1 MLIYHCPEGYYP
13 YPALVRLCQNS
24 NKWKPAPKR
33 FLQQRCRLVEC
44 PDPNVLEHGGV
55 WPAQEKYFVGNETM
69 YECYSGHTMRG
80 SSRRVCLSNGKWSGQ
95 TPICSR
101 DSNMCA
107 DPGIPPGATR
117 TGNLFDFQDTVK
129 YHCKDNLILVGSK
142 TRVCQENGQW
152 TGKEPACYYK
162 HTYDTPL
169 EVSQAFGSA
178 ITETLTTLESLGPTI
193 LPSAASPFTSPPS
206 VTPSA
211 PPLEDDNEPVNVTI
225 TVQTTANN
233 VGNGQPWLRPSDRLD
248 DQDSMDNRSR
258 AEGRNHRRIRT
269 TRNHHWDGTPGHRE
283 KRRRSEQGGQDQ
295 RSKHPLSGSSYLNTD
310 GTRATRTPTSTREI
324 PVRGDEEELELAD
337 DRAPG
342 FSSASPANLGWE
354 SSRATAP
361 SATTPRSTEDA
372 PASPGT
378 VTASSY
384 SGKTSQEVRSDCTE
398 DGVEIAGGHYTLTK
412 QLKVD
417 SMLIYHCPEG
427 YYPYPA
433 LVRLCQNSSKWKP
446 APKRFLQQRCR
457 LVECPDPNVLEYGS
471 VWPPQEKYFVGNE
484 TTYECYSGHTMRGSS
499 RRVCLSNGKWS
510 GQTPICS
517 RDTAGICADPGIPPG
532 ATRTGNIFDFQDT
545 VKYHCKDN
553 LILVGSKTRV
563 CQENGQWTGKEPAC
577 YYKHTYDT
585 PLEVSQAFGS
595 AITET
600 LTTLESLDDTQEGR
614 KIRLTKNGTLNIYI
628 AVDISESIEKD
639 QYEKARDA
647 VTKLIRKISSY
658 SVTPN
663 YEIVFFSSEVYEI
676 VNILDFFGGGVT
688 LSTVEKKLKDFTID
702 DKNTGTD
709 LTQVF
714 NKFLEKMAFLKIQLG
729 EDVFREH
736 RHVFLIFTDGGYNM
750 GGSPAPSVAR
760 IKNTVYMNH
769 TAQSQN
775 LNREDHLDIYIFAIG
790 AQIFDDDLQPLVVG
804 KEGKHYF
811 RMKDIKNL
819 QETFDEIID
828 EEEVKGLCGLH
839 RSYDEESPRRR
850 YPWYALIVVL
860 NEGSPRKCFGSLV
873 SRRFVLTAA
882 HCFKFGD
889 EPKHVTVEIEDGQV
903 KQVADFKLHPNYDV
917 DAKAALGVQEFYDY
931 DVALIQLEDDV
942 QISTSVRP
950 ICIPCT
956 QETSDALKLVGAS
969 TCRQQELQISDCS
982 SNSLMQR
989 KECIKHALEAQGIDT
1004 DNPEEAVTENF
1015 LCTGGISHRREHIA
1029 CKGDSGGAVFKNYQN
1044 RTIQVAVVSWGTK
1057 NLCTDLG
1064 GKFESDKTSRDFHI
1078 NLFRVVPFLRSIL
1091 GNDTQDVYAPL
1102 LFLNE

>member
-1 MLIYHCPEGYYP
+1 MLNME
-13 YPALVRLCQNS
+13 
-24 NKWKPAPKR
+24 K
-33 FLQQRCRLVEC
+33 FLRWSLFA
-44 PDPNVLEHGGV
+44 VLSCFLLMG
-55 WPAQEKYFVGNETM
+55 
-69 YECYSGHTMRG
+69 
-80 SSRRVCLSNGKWSGQ
+80 
-95 TPICSR
+95 
-101 DSNMCA
+101 
-107 DPGIPPGATR
+107 
-117 TGNLFDFQDTVK
+117 
-129 YHCKDNLILVGSK
+129 
-142 TRVCQENGQW
+142 
-152 TGKEPACYYK
+152 
-162 HTYDTPL
+162 
-169 EVSQAFGSA
+169 
-178 ITETLTTLESLGPTI
+178 
-193 LPSAASPFTSPPS
+193 
-206 VTPSA
+206 
-211 PPLEDDNEPVNVTI
+211 
-225 TVQTTANN
+225 
-233 VGNGQPWLRPSDRLD
+233 
-248 DQDSMDNRSR
+248 
-258 AEGRNHRRIRT
+258 
-269 TRNHHWDGTPGHRE
+269 
-283 KRRRSEQGGQDQ
+283 
-295 RSKHPLSGSSYLNTD
+295 
-310 GTRATRTPTSTREI
+310 
-324 PVRGDEEELELAD
+324 
-337 DRAPG
+337 
-342 FSSASPANLGWE
+342 
-354 SSRATAP
+354 
-361 SATTPRSTEDA
+361 
-372 PASPGT
+372 
-378 VTASSY
+378 
-384 SGKTSQEVRSDCTE
+384 QEVRSDCTE

-517 RDTAGICADPGIPPG
+517 RDSICADPGIPPG

-600 LTTLESLDDTQEGR
+600 LTTLESLGK

-639 QYEKARDA
+639 QYE
-647 VTKLIRKISSY
+647 KISSY

-702 DKNTGTD
+702 GERNT
-709 LTQVF
+709 
-714 NKFLEKMAFLKIQLG
+714 
-729 EDVFREH
+729 DVDILCEAVCVYVCVCF
-736 RHVFLIFTDGGYNM
+736 GGYNM

-819 QETFDEIID
+819 QETFDEIIG
-828 EEEVKGLCGLH
+828 ESSFLH
-839 RSYDEESPRRR
+839 YV
-850 YPWYALIVVL
+850 LIHCPL
-860 NEGSPRKCFGSLV
+860 ICFQNPSHMFLHHLLFKNEGSPRKCFGSLV

-969 TCRQQELQISDCS
+969 TCRQQGEAISPHVELGDAFFLTRTGDGVGEK
-982 SNSLMQR
+982 NVFAKLGDHR